1 MSPFDINDD
10 ICAIVGNAMD
20 IVEQHASLSN
30 HREREILEELRLA
43 GGSSRIQF
51 LAERLGVSEETIRRN
66 IRSLQASGLV
76 TKVHGG
82 VHVAGEHKEEPLH
95 FRMGDNPEAKRRIAA
110 EVASIVEDG
119 DTIFLDIGSTTVF
132 IATALQ
138 RHRNLFAVTNS
149 LSVAHILA
157 ARNGNRV
164 FFAGG
169 ELRTHDGGTFGAE
182 AASFIERFNVRH
194 AILSVTAI
202 DATSGFM
209 LQDMQEAEISRVVSR
224 RAQNRIIVADA
235 HKFGRRAPIIIAE
248 PSTYDMLVTDDT
260 PPDDI
265 STMLAAANIE
275 VVVAGR
281 ARQATPAR

>member
-1 MSPFDINDD
+1 M
-10 ICAIVGNAMD
+10 
-20 IVEQHASLSN
+20 VERQPSLSN

-76 TKVHGG
+76 IKVHGG
-82 VHVAGEHKEEPLH
+82 VHVADGHTEQPLH
-95 FRMGDNPEAKRRIAA
+95 FRMGENPEAKRRIAA
-110 EVASIVEDG
+110 EVAALVEDG
-119 DTIFLDIGSTTVF
+119 DTLFLDIGSTTVY

-138 RHRNLFAVTNS
+138 RHQDLFVVTNS

-169 ELRTHDGGTFGAE
+169 ELRAHDGGAFGAE
-182 AASFIERFNVRH
+182 AAGFIERFNVRH

-202 DATSGFM
+202 DAKSGFM
-209 LQDMQEAEISRVVSR
+209 LQDMQEAEISRVISR
-224 RAQNRIIVADA
+224 HAENRIVVADA
-235 HKFGRRAPIIIAE
+235 QKFGRRAPIIIAE
-248 PSTYDMLVTDDT
+248 PQTYDMLVTDKT
-260 PPDDI
+260 PPEEI
-265 STMLAAANIE
+265 RAMLAAANIG
-275 VVVAGR
+275 VIVAR
-281 ARQATPAR
+281 R